1 MCILHLHYLKKITST
16 VCHTTR
22 RQWGFKWPAESRSI
36 ETKLRPDLE
45 RVRSRRAIYLSLTHS
60 LSLDSKVIRDQN
72 MMMEYSK
79 LFWFLLF
86 FFFFC
91 FPSDVKIFPSGTSL
105 CPPKV
110 KPRWCQ
116 NIRSASREWSRV
128 SPKGLSNP
136 LDIFCKIIY
145 RIFIWCLGYVPCKF
159 YLYRFMAIRM

>member
-72 MMMEYSK
+72 IFSFSSFVFHLTSK
-79 LFWFLLF
+79 FSRRGHRSVRQKWSQDGAKTF
-86 FFFFC
+86 
-91 FPSDVKIFPSGTSL
+91 G
-105 CPPKV
+105 PPVVRDLEFHQKV
-110 KPRWCQ
+110 YL
-116 NIRSASREWSRV
+116 
-128 SPKGLSNP
+128 GNP
-136 LDIFCKIIY
+136 LDIFCKIIL